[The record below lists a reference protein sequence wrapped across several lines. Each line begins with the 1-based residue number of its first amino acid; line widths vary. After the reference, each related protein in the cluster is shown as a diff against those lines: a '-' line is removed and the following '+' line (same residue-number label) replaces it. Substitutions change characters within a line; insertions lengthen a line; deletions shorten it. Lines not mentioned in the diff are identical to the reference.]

1 MAETL
6 LPSVRGR
13 SKLTVG
19 ALALAA
25 SSATGALTGFA
36 AALIAA
42 LPLRLLAIWSPWP
55 SPAAV
60 WDTRSGLLG
69 FWSRGASRVTAW
81 DTRSVVVALVLAGV
95 VLDAVA
101 LARRGA
107 ARPPALGRQVP
118 REWGRWLAPEAVAVL
133 YGARLGIGPST
144 VLSTWTWWS
153 VTLAGALLGFGPAA
167 LAGAVFGA
175 VRILVTIA
183 VSARL
188 SRQQRGFGSG
198 PVTRPR
204 TGWAAVDGLV
214 VAVVAALVLTGCA
227 SAPRPVIAAPEPPPA
242 STTTPDPVPQGV
254 TGDDPG
260 HQTPTG
266 PPASAPPAA
275 SGDPATPVTRPATV
289 EDFVPSAQQ
298 ITDPATAAREASA
311 RPAPVATPAAL
322 GAALVRSLTGFEP
335 VDDRAADRFLDL
347 GAAAAVQPD
356 PPAETALLQ
365 TRGFQGGWTRAF
377 RSEANDVVVASVY
390 QFADAGQAEFY
401 LEDGLILIGGYG
413 GRFFDLPALPGIRGF
428 HQEITDG
435 DETLV
440 TLGGAWHE
448 GPRWYLVY
456 LVGQPATVT
465 PDALVGVLQAQHAV
479 A

>member
-13 SKLTVG
+13 SKLVVA

-25 SSATGALTGFA
+25 STATGALSGFA
-36 AALIAA
+36 ASVVAI
-42 LPLRLLAIWSPWP
+42 PLRWLVISWPPASP
-55 SPAAV
+55 
-60 WDTRSGLLG
+60 
-69 FWSRGASRVTAW
+69 VTAW
-81 DTRSVVVALVLAGV
+81 STRSAVVALVLVGV
-95 VLDAVA
+95 VLDVVA

-107 ARPPALGRQVP
+107 ARPPAYGRQVP
-118 REWGRWLAPEAVAVL
+118 REWGRWLDPEAVAVL

-153 VTLAGALLGFGPAA
+153 VTIAGALLGAGPAA

-188 SRQQRGFGSG
+188 SRRRSGIGSG
-198 PVTRPR
+198 RISRPR

-214 VAVVAALVLTGCA
+214 VAAVAALALTACA
-227 SAPRPVIAAPEPPPA
+227 SAPRPVIAAPEPPPGPA
-242 STTTPDPVPQGV
+242 VTPDPVSPGV
-254 TGDDPG
+254 TGDDPR
-260 HQTPTG
+260 HQIPPTPALTTG
-266 PPASAPPAA
+266 
-275 SGDPATPVTRPATV
+275 GPATPVTRPATV
-289 EDFVPSAQQ
+289 EDFVPTSQP
-298 ITDPATAAREASA
+298 TVDPATAAREASA
-311 RPAPVATPAAL
+311 RSAPAATPDAL
-322 GAALVRSLTGFEP
+322 GAALVRSLTGFDP
-335 VDDRAADRFLDL
+335 VDDPAADRFLGLD
-347 GAAAAVQPD
+347 AAAAVQPD
-356 PPAETALLQ
+356 PPSETALLQ

-390 QFADAGQAEFY
+390 QFADPGQAEFY

-413 GRFFDLPALPGIRGF
+413 GRFFDLPALPGVRGF
-428 HQEITDG
+428 HQEIADG

-456 LVGQPATVT
+456 LVGQPGTVT
-465 PDALVGVLQAQHAV
+465 PDALVGVLQAQQAV

>member
-13 SKLTVG
+13 SKLVVAT
-19 ALALAA
+19 LALTA
-25 SSATGALTGFA
+25 STATGALTGFA
-36 AALIAA
+36 AAVAA
-42 LPLRLLAIWSPWP
+42 VPLRWFAIWCPLTSP
-55 SPAAV
+55 
-60 WDTRSGLLG
+60 
-69 FWSRGASRVTAW
+69 VTAW
-81 DTRSVVVALVLAGV
+81 DTRSVVVGLVLAGAT
-95 VLDAVA
+95 LDAVA
-101 LARRGA
+101 LARRGR
-107 ARPPALGRQVP
+107 ARPPAYGRQVP
-118 REWGRWLAPEAVAVL
+118 REWGRWLAPEVVAVL

-153 VTLAGALLGFGPAA
+153 VTVAGALLGFGPAVA
-167 LAGAVFGA
+167 AGAVFGA

-188 SRQQRGFGSG
+188 SRRRTGIGSG
-198 PVTRPR
+198 RITRPR

-214 VAVVAALVLTGCA
+214 VAAVAALALTACA
-227 SAPRPVIAAPEPPPA
+227 SAPRPVLAAPDPPPPA
-242 STTTPDPVPQGV
+242 PTDLGAQGA
-254 TGDDPG
+254 TGG
-260 HQTPTG
+260 ASRTENGTPTDLGAQGATGGASRTENG
-266 PPASAPPAA
+266 PSGRSNSAAHPSVPAA
-275 SGDPATPVTRPATV
+275 TPITRPATV
-289 EDFVPSAQQ
+289 EDFVPSSQQ
-298 ITDPATAAREASA
+298 IIDPVTAAREASA

-322 GAALVRSLTGFEP
+322 GAALVRSLTGFDP
-335 VDDRAADRFLDL
+335 VADPAADRFLDL

-356 PPAETALLQ
+356 PPSETALLQ

-390 QFADAGQAEFY
+390 QFTDPGQAEFY

-413 GRFFDLPALPGIRGF
+413 GRFFDLPALPGVRGF

>member
-25 SSATGALTGFA
+25 STATGTLTGFA
-36 AALIAA
+36 AAVVAS
-42 LPLRLLAIWSPWP
+42 PLRWLAAPWRP
-55 SPAAV
+55 GP
-60 WDTRSGLLG
+60 
-69 FWSRGASRVTAW
+69 
-81 DTRSVVVALVLAGV
+81 ALVLVAGSV
-95 VLDAVA
+95 LVAVALDAVA
-101 LARRGA
+101 LARRGG
-107 ARPPALGRQVP
+107 ARPPAYGRQVP
-118 REWGRWLAPEAVAVL
+118 REWGRWLPPPVVAVL

-153 VTLAGALLGFGPAA
+153 VTVAGALLGFGPAA

-175 VRILVTIA
+175 VRILATIA

-188 SRQQRGFGSG
+188 SRRRTGIGSG
-198 PVTRPR
+198 PIARPR
-204 TGWAAVDGLV
+204 TGWATVDGLV
-214 VAVVAALVLTGCA
+214 VAVVAALALTGCA
-227 SAPRPVIAAPEPPPA
+227 AAPRPVIAAPDRPP
-242 STTTPDPVPQGV
+242 
-254 TGDDPG
+254 
-260 HQTPTG
+260 
-266 PPASAPPAA
+266 A
-275 SGDPATPVTRPATV
+275 SGDPVSREVRGDDPRHQRPATPGLVSPGLAGDGTGQQIAADPLTPVTRPATV
-289 EDFVPSAQQ
+289 EDFVPQQ
-298 ITDPATAAREASA
+298 IIDPATAAREASA
-311 RPAPVATPAAL
+311 RTAPAATPAAL

-335 VDDRAADRFLDL
+335 VTDPAADRFLSLDL
-347 GAAAAVQPD
+347 AAAVQPD

-377 RSEANDVVVASVY
+377 RSDANDVVVASVY

-413 GRFFDLPALPGIRGF
+413 GRFFDLPALPGVRGF

-435 DETLV
+435 EETLV

>member
-19 ALALAA
+19 ALALVA
-25 SSATGALTGFA
+25 STATGALTGFA
-36 AALIAA
+36 AAVVAS
-42 LPLRLLAIWSPWP
+42 PLRWLVAPWRP
-55 SPAAV
+55 GP
-60 WDTRSGLLG
+60 
-69 FWSRGASRVTAW
+69 
-81 DTRSVVVALVLAGV
+81 ALVLVVGLVLTAV

-101 LARRGA
+101 LARRGG
-107 ARPPALGRQVP
+107 ARPPAYGRQVP
-118 REWGRWLAPEAVAVL
+118 REWGRWLAPEVVAVL

-153 VTLAGALLGFGPAA
+153 VTVAGALLGFGPAVA
-167 LAGAVFGA
+167 AGAVFGA
-175 VRILVTIA
+175 VRIVATMA

-188 SRQQRGFGSG
+188 SRRRTGIGSSRIA
-198 PVTRPR
+198 RPR

-214 VAVVAALVLTGCA
+214 VAAVAALALTACA
-227 SAPRPVIAAPEPPPA
+227 SAPRPVIVAPDPPPPA
-242 STTTPDPVPQGV
+242 PTDLGAESA
-254 TGDDPG
+254 TGG
-260 HQTPTG
+260 ASRTENGTPTDLGAQSTAGGASRAENG
-266 PPASAPPAA
+266 PGGHSNAAADLSAAA
-275 SGDPATPVTRPATV
+275 DTATPVTRPATV
-289 EDFVPSAQQ
+289 EDFVPQQ
-298 ITDPATAAREASA
+298 IIDSATAAREASA
-311 RPAPVATPAAL
+311 RTAPAATPAAL

-335 VDDRAADRFLDL
+335 VDDPAADRFLDL
-347 GAAAAVQPD
+347 DLAAAVQPD

-413 GRFFDLPALPGIRGF
+413 GRFFDLPALPGVRGF

>member
-13 SKLTVG
+13 SKLVVA
-19 ALALAA
+19 ALALTA
-25 SSATGALTGFA
+25 STATGALTGFA
-36 AALIAA
+36 AAVAA
-42 LPLRLLAIWSPWP
+42 VPVRWFAIWC
-55 SPAAV
+55 
-60 WDTRSGLLG
+60 
-69 FWSRGASRVTAW
+69 RVTSPVTGW
-81 DTRSVVVALVLAGV
+81 HTTSVVVGLVLAGV
-95 VLDAVA
+95 ALDVAA
-101 LARRGA
+101 LARWGA
-107 ARPPALGRQVP
+107 ARPPAYGRQVP
-118 REWGRWLAPEAVAVL
+118 REWGRWLAPEVVAVL

-153 VTLAGALLGFGPAA
+153 VTVAGALLGFGPAVA
-167 LAGAVFGA
+167 VGAVFGA

-188 SRQQRGFGSG
+188 SRRRTGIGSG
-198 PVTRPR
+198 RLTRPR

-214 VAVVAALVLTGCA
+214 VAIVAALALTACA
-227 SAPRPVIAAPEPPPA
+227 SAPRPVIVAPDPPPSPAPAPDAAPDLA
-242 STTTPDPVPQGV
+242 SLGV

-260 HQTPTG
+260 HLIATG
-266 PPASAPPAA
+266 PAIPVT
-275 SGDPATPVTRPATV
+275 PATPVTRPATV
-289 EDFVPSAQQ
+289 EDFVPSSQQ
-298 ITDPATAAREASA
+298 LTDPATAAREASA
-311 RPAPVATPAAL
+311 RPAPVATPDAL
-322 GAALVRSLTGFEP
+322 GAALVRTLTGFDP
-335 VDDRAADRFLDL
+335 LADPAADRFLDL

-390 QFADAGQAEFY
+390 QFADPGQAEFY

-413 GRFFDLPALPGIRGF
+413 GRFFDLPALPGVRGF

-456 LVGQPATVT
+456 LVGQSATVT

>member
-13 SKLTVG
+13 SKLVVAT
-19 ALALAA
+19 LALAA
-25 SSATGALTGFA
+25 SAATGALTGFA
-36 AALIAA
+36 AAVAA
-42 LPLRLLAIWSPWP
+42 VPLRWFAIWCPLTSP
-55 SPAAV
+55 
-60 WDTRSGLLG
+60 
-69 FWSRGASRVTAW
+69 VTAW
-81 DTRSVVVALVLAGV
+81 STRSAVVGLVLAGV
-95 VLDAVA
+95 GLDVAA

-107 ARPPALGRQVP
+107 ARPPAYGRQVP
-118 REWGRWLAPEAVAVL
+118 REWGRWLAPEVVAVL

-153 VTLAGALLGFGPAA
+153 VTVAGALLGFGPAVA
-167 LAGAVFGA
+167 AGAVFGA
-175 VRILVTIA
+175 VRILVTIV

-188 SRQQRGFGSG
+188 SRRRTGIGSG
-198 PVTRPR
+198 RITRPR

-214 VAVVAALVLTGCA
+214 VAAVAALALTACA
-227 SAPRPVIAAPEPPPA
+227 SAPRPVIAAPDPPPPA
-242 STTTPDPVPQGV
+242 LADLGAQSATGGASRTENGPNGRSRSNSATDPSVG
-254 TGDDPG
+254 
-260 HQTPTG
+260 
-266 PPASAPPAA
+266 
-275 SGDPATPVTRPATV
+275 ATPVTRPATV
-289 EDFVPSAQQ
+289 EDFVPSSQQ
-298 ITDPATAAREASA
+298 IIDPATAAREASV

-322 GAALVRSLTGFEP
+322 GAALVRSLTGFDP
-335 VDDRAADRFLDL
+335 VADPVADRFLDL
-347 GAAAAVQPD
+347 GAAASVQPD
-356 PPAETALLQ
+356 PPSETALLQ

-390 QFADAGQAEFY
+390 QFVDPGQAEFY

-413 GRFFDLPALPGIRGF
+413 GRFFDLPALPGVRGF